1 VAGYG
6 ASDVQL
12 VKRPQIIDHRV
23 EGDLE
28 GLISIIGVKFT
39 EARRV
44 AEKTVDLVFKKLGR
58 TPPKSTTAVT
68 PVHGG
73 GIEQISAFV
82 AQEMRKNS
90 LSLSAEAVRYLI
102 WRYGSEYPR
111 VLRYFDGEPAS
122 PAAFTALS
130 CPEISP
136 SPLRWEG
143 RGEELSWY
151 EAGLQV
157 HNDAFEALLRAEVL
171 HGVREE
177 MAHKLVDV
185 VFRRTT
191 LGITGGLGSACLET
205 CAAIMAKELS
215 WDTSRTQREEE
226 EVRAAFST
234 RTSTP

>member
-1 VAGYG
+1 
-6 ASDVQL
+6 
-12 VKRPQIIDHRV
+12 
-23 EGDLE
+23 
-28 GLISIIGVKFT
+28 
-39 EARRV
+39 
-44 AEKTVDLVFKKLGR
+44 
-58 TPPKSTTAVT
+58 
-68 PVHGG
+68 
-73 GIEQISAFV
+73 
-82 AQEMRKNS
+82 MRKKPP
-90 LSLSAEAVRYLI
+90 SLSAEAVRYLI

-111 VLRYFDGEPAS
+111 VLRYFDVEPAA
-122 PAAFTALS
+122 PAALTATS

-157 HNDAFEALLRAEVL
+157 HDDAFESLMQAEVL

-191 LGITGGLGSACLET
+191 LGIAGDLGSACLET
-205 CAAIMAKELS
+205 CASVMAKELG